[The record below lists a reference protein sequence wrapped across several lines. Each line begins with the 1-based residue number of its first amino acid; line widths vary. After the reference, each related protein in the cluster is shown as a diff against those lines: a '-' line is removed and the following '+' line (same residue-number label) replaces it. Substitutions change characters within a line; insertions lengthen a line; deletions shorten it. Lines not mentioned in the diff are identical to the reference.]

1 MALFAFSLL
10 PLTKRTLTISLDVD
24 GFHRR
29 AGAFAAR
36 ALVNSLARVRAELE
50 RALRGGLDAW
60 IKRLFHLHGPQG
72 VMARTWQI
80 GSTVLMVTLVF
91 AVVLV
96 FSYL

>member
-36 ALVNSLARVRAELE
+36 ALVNSLARVRL
-50 RALRGGLDAW
+50 RA
-60 IKRLFHLHGPQG
+60 
-72 VMARTWQI
+72 
-80 GSTVLMVTLVF
+80 
-91 AVVLV
+91 
-96 FSYL
+96 